1 MCTES
6 GSRAVVVRRAVVV
19 AALLGGAWLGS
30 AQAQLSSPIGQGSG
44 QASIPVGGQGA
55 GTHSLSSS
63 FAKLPPRDDVVP
75 WSVLTA
81 VRSQTVGRRV
91 LPLFS
96 PEVLAMHGSKRRV
109 QGFMTPL
116 APGALQS
123 HFLVS
128 SVPLTCSFC
137 IPGGPESMLEVRTPQ
152 PVKYSLE
159 GVVVQGTLQV
169 LADDPSG
176 LFYRMTDAVLVK

>member
-1 MCTES
+1 MCIES

-44 QASIPVGGQGA
+44 QASIPGGGQGA
-55 GTHSLSSS
+55 GTHSLSSP